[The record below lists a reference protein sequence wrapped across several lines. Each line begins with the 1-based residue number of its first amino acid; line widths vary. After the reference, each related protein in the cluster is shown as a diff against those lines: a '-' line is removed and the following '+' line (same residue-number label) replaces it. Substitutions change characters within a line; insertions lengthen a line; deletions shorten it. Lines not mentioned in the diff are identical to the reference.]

1 MFAFLLNELQHLG
14 QKYLW
19 TWSGWFDHVDC
30 LDGSFAYPAKDK
42 QITGRVSKRLPTR
55 CSESFRG
62 FAQHRERDFSHF
74 RHFSFFFFF
83 LFPLSLRFYDFFFF
97 FSPPLLSRGGH
108 SRNEHVPFFVETFDQ
123 IVGEINDEHE
133 FILRE
138 MIRKG
143 GRGGKKEDGTY
154 YKVSRCC

>member
-74 RHFSFFFFF
+74 RHFSFVFFFSF
-83 LFPLSLRFYDFFFF
+83 SPLFTILRFLFFF
-97 FSPPLLSRGGH
+97 FSSSPFERRPLSERT
-108 SRNEHVPFFVETFDQ
+108 RPFVETFDQ

-133 FILRE
+133 FILRK

-143 GRGGKKEDGTY
+143 EKGEKKRKKEHN

>member
-19 TWSGWFDHVDC
+19 TWSGWFDQVDC

-74 RHFSFFFFF
+74 RHFSFFLFFF

-97 FSPPLLSRGGH
+97 FSSSPFERRPLSERT
-108 SRNEHVPFFVETFDQ
+108 RPFDQ

-133 FILRE
+133 FILRK

-154 YKVSRCC
+154 YKVSRCR

>member
-19 TWSGWFDHVDC
+19 TWSGWFDQVDC

-42 QITGRVSKRLPTR
+42 QITGRVSKRLPTLAAR
-55 CSESFRG
+55 RVFEVL
-62 FAQHRERDFSHF
+62 HNTEREIFHTFDTFL
-74 RHFSFFFFF
+74 FFFFF
-83 LFPLSLRFYDFFFF
+83 FFPSLYDSTISFF
-97 FSPPLLSRGGH
+97 FSSSSPFERRPLSERT
-108 SRNEHVPFFVETFDQ
+108 RPFDQ